1 MYCTVQSVIHKT
13 AICFH
18 NSDISSGCLM
28 DSRHY
33 CTCGLFSAEMTGH
46 ILLSGVGP
54 CSGQSGRDEQ
64 SRIFTTRAH
73 TSQLC
78 SLFDWTIVLHGT
90 QGSANHLEPL
100 FLFSCNNKH
109 HLLTY
114 WFVLVIVQLS
124 RGVETFCVRI
134 GIHTMVSQHNKKT
147 SELLNIVSLFPLENL
162 IMYGKCFT

>member
-1 MYCTVQSVIHKT
+1 MYCTVQSVVHKT

-90 QGSANHLEPL
+90 QGSANHLEPHF
-100 FLFSCNNKH
+100 FLQLQQQTSFG
-109 HLLTY
+109 LLVCTGY
-114 WFVLVIVQLS
+114 SNVVKRGWDVLRKDCDTQWSVNITRKLS
-124 RGVETFCVRI
+124 
-134 GIHTMVSQHNKKT
+134 
-147 SELLNIVSLFPLENL
+147 
-162 IMYGKCFT
+162 Y